1 MSGSLILIN
10 QSNYDPTTGVCTY
23 KFPSPYKA
31 ENEEVALVT
40 ASFYNSFYNVSAALG
55 NNKYK
60 FTFPV
65 WSGGTYVDTDYLCLL
80 SDGYYTFEQ
89 LNYAFENFFIANK
102 LYATNSGSSGSNV
115 YFYTLLVNDS
125 LYGIQLTSFYLPT
138 TAQATTLGWV
148 LPAGAPQI
156 FNNVDNRMLYP
167 QLTLNGSSTYLGI
180 PDGVYPS
187 TVTASTSPTYLYQAF
202 SYVGPNAPQ
211 VDNVTSVILRL
222 NMINNS
228 AIGNPVDML
237 AQIPVTGGFGAINNS
252 QINYPLFSS
261 IGNTSYTE
269 LKLSFMD
276 QNQNLIRFKDTSLA
290 FTLFIKP
297 HPTFNI

>member
-10 QSNYDPTTGVCTY
+10 QSNYDPASGVCTY
-23 KFPSPYKA
+23 KFPTPYKA
-31 ENEEVALVT
+31 DNEEVALVA

-55 NNKYK
+55 NNTYK

-65 WSGGTYVDTDYLCLL
+65 WSGGTYSNVDFVCLL

-89 LNYAFENFFIANK
+89 LNYAFENFFIANG
-102 LYATNSGSSGSNV
+102 LYATSSGDNV

-138 TAQATTLGWV
+138 VAQAASLGWT
-148 LPAGAPQI
+148 LPAGSPQI

-167 QLTLNGSSTYLGI
+167 QLTLLGSSNYLGI

-187 TVTASTSPTYLYQAF
+187 TVTANTSPSYIYQAF

-211 VDNVTSVILRL
+211 VDYVQAIILRL

-237 AQIPVTGGFGAINNS
+237 AQIPITGGFGAINNA
-252 QINYPLFSS
+252 QINYPLFST

-269 LKLSFMD
+269 IKLSFMD
-276 QNQNLIRFKDTSLA
+276 QNQNLIKFKDTSLA

-297 HPTFNI
+297 HPSIAI